1 MKDRLRLAQSIDQQ
15 VFEEIAIFY
24 PFSRSPRGDSGG
36 FEKRDSTADS
46 VLPTSG
52 FLGRR
57 RDWKWHAATDLLE
70 KGGRP
75 LVVVRRP

>member
-24 PFSRSPRGDSGG
+24 PFSRSPKGDSGG

-46 VLPTSG
+46 VLPTSA
-52 FLGRR
+52 FLAADATGNGTPRR
-57 RDWKWHAATDLLE
+57 TC
-70 KGGRP
+70 
-75 LVVVRRP
+75 